1 MPRVP
6 FVGRLHLYLPP
17 FRARTSEEFHT
28 PEENTIGFDF
38 TAHAP
43 TLEAGSSSDGSS
55 IVTHTYSRELERER
69 LFYKFKEEEEK
80 RRAEKQRK
88 SRWTIRWF
96 KDEANAFL
104 SSSVP
109 LWRRNSQE
117 YVALVVSFCFL
128 ILESFIRV
136 ITIALRMD
144 SAATPL
150 ETTPVIHFFY
160 QRSRTL
166 FNALSPASHTTK
178 SSTRKEKN
186 VVAQIR
192 EADGFVELCAVW
204 KYEAEE
210 HIVQT
215 KDGYLLGL
223 HRVRPKGSSEK
234 RGRERTRGRGRRNFH
249 GEDAGKRVVYMH
261 HGLMMNSEI
270 WVCLTEK
277 KRCLPFVL
285 VDAGYDVWLGNNR
298 GNKYSK
304 KCIHHSSSDP
314 TFWDFSM
321 DQFAIHDIPDA
332 INYILDTTKSKSLSY
347 IGFSQG
353 TAQAFASLS
362 IHPSLNEKV
371 DVFIAL
377 APAMSPAGLHN
388 PIVDAFIKASPNL
401 LYLLFGRKS
410 ILSSATFWQSLLY
423 PPIFVRLIDSA
434 LTFLFNWRGVNI
446 TLNQKLAAYA
456 HLYSYT
462 STKSVVHWFQIIRNK
477 SFQMYDDD
485 VHAQSV
491 MNMYG
496 NTFYRVARF
505 PTKNITTPIVLVWG
519 GSDSLVDIRVM
530 LKELPGH
537 TVDIGIPHYEHLDML
552 WAQDVDKLVFPT
564 VLSSLQTYSYSCE
577 GEEDEYQHVLTRARA
592 KSVDAET
599 KSIPQLM
606 VHKGSAGFSQNK
618 LSSNPPATSRV
629 LPSYSDDERNAMT
642 GTSMG
647 EADGAAASANSEN
660 RMNIGTIPGT
670 THGMRPTSSGSL
682 GIVTEETPSQ
692 VTSPRPSEAHQ
703 ITESTGSKTS
713 SQARRQSPN
722 VIRRSQSPLDHKRL
736 SLDSVPPPP
745 TINAFKEFF
754 SNPSLFTRKLRGRS
768 ASVSSTTSN
777 VSASASSVKSG
788 ENTSDNGGRSA
799 TKFIP
804 RGIVLPRPG
813 AAVAVSTES
822 TIEGL
827 DEAERQRQKRLRRER
842 GSS

>member
-1 MPRVP
+1 M
-6 FVGRLHLYLPP
+6 
-17 FRARTSEEFHT
+17 
-28 PEENTIGFDF
+28 
-38 TAHAP
+38 
-43 TLEAGSSSDGSS
+43 
-55 IVTHTYSRELERER
+55 
-69 LFYKFKEEEEK
+69 
-80 RRAEKQRK
+80 
-88 SRWTIRWF
+88 
-96 KDEANAFL
+96 
-104 SSSVP
+104 
-109 LWRRNSQE
+109 
-117 YVALVVSFCFL
+117 
-128 ILESFIRV
+128 
-136 ITIALRMD
+136 
-144 SAATPL
+144 
-150 ETTPVIHFFY
+150 
-160 QRSRTL
+160 
-166 FNALSPASHTTK
+166 
-178 SSTRKEKN
+178 
-186 VVAQIR
+186 AQIR
-192 EADGFVELCAVW
+192 EAGGFVELCEVW
-204 KYEAEE
+204 GYEAEE

-223 HRVRPKGSSEK
+223 HRVRPKGSSER
-234 RGRERTRGRGRRNFH
+234 RGRERTRGRGRGKLY

-277 KRCLPFVL
+277 ERCLPFVL

-304 KCIHHSSSDP
+304 KCIHQSSSDP
-314 TFWDFSM
+314 NFWNFSM

-332 INYILDTTKSKSLSY
+332 INYILDTTRSRSLSY

-388 PIVDAFIKASPNL
+388 PIVDALIKASPNL

-485 VHAQSV
+485 VHAQSL

-564 VLSSLQTYSYSCE
+564 VLRSLETYSYSCE
-577 GEEDEYQHVLTRARA
+577 GEEDECQDALAHAHV
-592 KSVDAET
+592 KSCSAGT
-599 KSIPQLM
+599 KLIPQLM
-606 VHKGSAGFSQNK
+606 VRKGSAGFSQNR
-618 LSSNPPATSRV
+618 LSVNRPATSPI

-647 EADGAAASANSEN
+647 EVEGGAASASSVAPPVHKFTTGPSGRNIDERNETDTQS
-660 RMNIGTIPGT
+660 RMNNGTPPGAT
-670 THGMRPTSSGSL
+670 RGMRPTSSGSL
-682 GIVTEETPSQ
+682 GIVEEETLSQ
-692 VTSPRPSEAHQ
+692 PISPRPSASHQ
-703 ITESTGSKTS
+703 ITESTGLKTTTKT
-713 SQARRQSPN
+713 RRQSPS
-722 VIRRSQSPLDHKRL
+722 VTRRSHSPLDHKRL
-736 SLDSVPPPP
+736 DLDSAPPPS
-745 TINAFKEFF
+745 TTNVFKEFF

-768 ASVSSTTSN
+768 TSASSTISN
-777 VSASASSVKSG
+777 VSGGAGSVKSG
-788 ENTSDNGGRSA
+788 GNTSDDGSRVGA
-799 TKFIP
+799 KFIAG
-804 RGIVLPRPG
+804 GIILPRSG
-813 AAVAVSTES
+813 AAVAVSTKS

-827 DEAERQRQKRLRRER
+827 EEAERRRQRRLRRVR